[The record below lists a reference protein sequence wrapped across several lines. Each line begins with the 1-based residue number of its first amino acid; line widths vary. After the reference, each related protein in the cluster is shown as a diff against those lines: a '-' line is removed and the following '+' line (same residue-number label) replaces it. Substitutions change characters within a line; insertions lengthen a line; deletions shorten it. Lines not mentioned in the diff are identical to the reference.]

1 MSDETLGASANERLI
16 AAARSDNVDMWH
28 EAVNGKSYDVN
39 FQDGLGNTA
48 LHYACVS
55 ILRST
60 ELSQILHHISLA
72 WVPFYHG
79 FFALHLPLSSAKYL
93 SVDVIDLILE
103 EEVDMD
109 LQNFEG
115 DTPLHLAVVNQ
126 RSGSEGKARQYVI
139 EVLLEAG
146 ADVTILNKAG
156 DTAKDLIHSSERE
169 ILKLF
174 SDREAEMEEEK
185 RASKPAV
192 STIDSRDIDVDDDGD
207 YGSGSESE

>member
-1 MSDETLGASANERLI
+1 
-16 AAARSDNVDMWH
+16 MWH

-48 LHYACVS
+48 LHYA
-55 ILRST
+55 
-60 ELSQILHHISLA
+60 
-72 WVPFYHG
+72 
-79 FFALHLPLSSAKYL
+79 AKYL